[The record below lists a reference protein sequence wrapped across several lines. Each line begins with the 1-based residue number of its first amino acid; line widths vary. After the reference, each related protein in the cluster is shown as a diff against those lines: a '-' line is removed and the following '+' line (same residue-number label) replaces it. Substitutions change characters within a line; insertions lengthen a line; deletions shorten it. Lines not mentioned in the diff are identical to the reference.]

1 MRDATTVRD
10 GVASGR
16 RLGEAEA
23 QRLVA
28 EERRDLAALRL
39 IVEGTAAVTGADF
52 FRSLV
57 RHLAS
62 ALGVRY
68 ALVTERLETVA
79 PSARALA
86 FWQGEGFGDSFDYD
100 LKGHPCEHVY
110 QTSICQYPE
119 GVRET
124 FPGDSHLE
132 ALRAESYLGIALRD
146 GAGDALGHLA
156 VLDDKP
162 MPDDP
167 RRVSIVRIFAA
178 RAGAELQRMRAEA
191 ELRSAKEAA
200 EAASRTKSTFLANMS
215 HELRTPL
222 NSIIGMSDVLLEKYF
237 GPLASKQEEYL
248 RDIRESGHHLLSLI
262 NDILDLSKVEAGH
275 SPLELCEVRLKDL
288 IEGALAVVREQ
299 ALRHRIALSCDVD
312 ERLPLLVADARKLR
326 QVAYNLLANAL
337 KFTPEGGRVGVEAHP
352 EGEGVRVT
360 VWDTGIGISAA
371 DQERV
376 FRAFEQA
383 ESSMTRKY
391 EGTGLGLAL
400 VKRYVEQHG
409 GQVSVDSTP
418 GKGSRLSFTLPR
430 RRLASVADGS
440 RA

>member
-1 MRDATTVRD
+1 M
-10 GVASGR
+10 ASTR
-16 RLGEAEA
+16 RPAEAEP

-28 EERRDLAALRL
+28 EERRNLDALRL

-68 ALVTERLETVA
+68 ALVTERLETAA

-86 FWQGEGFGDSFDYD
+86 FWQGDGFGDSFDYD
-100 LKGHPCEHVY
+100 LEGHPCEHVY
-110 QTSICQYPE
+110 RTSICQYPE
-119 GVRET
+119 RVRET
-124 FPGDSHLE
+124 FPGDVYLE
-132 ALRAESYLGIALRD
+132 ALGAESYLGIALRD

-191 ELRSAKEAA
+191 ELRFAKEAA
-200 EAASRTKSTFLANMS
+200 EAASRAKSTFLANMS

-222 NSIIGMSDVLLEKYF
+222 NSIIGMSDVLLETYF
-237 GPLASKQEEYL
+237 GPLASKQEEYV

-275 SPLELCEVRLKDL
+275 SPLELSEVSLKDL
-288 IEGALAVVREQ
+288 LEGALTVVREP
-299 ALRHRIALSCDVD
+299 ALRHRIGLSCDVD
-312 ERLPLLVADARKLR
+312 ETLPTLVADARKLR
-326 QVAYNLLANAL
+326 QVAYNLLANAV
-337 KFTPEGGRVGVEAHP
+337 KFTPEGGHVGVEARV
-352 EGEGVRVT
+352 EDDGVRVT
-360 VWDTGIGISAA
+360 VWDTGIGIGVA
-371 DQERV
+371 DQQRV

-400 VKRYVEQHG
+400 VKRFVEQHG
-409 GQVSVDSTP
+409 GQVSVHSTP
-418 GKGSRLSFTLPR
+418 GKGSRFSFTLPR
-430 RRLASVADGS
+430 TRLVIAAEGS